1 MKKNDDFTINSKDIE
16 VNESLNKKQNKKEG
30 NFFKDWIV
38 PILTALAIAILINK
52 FIFFNV
58 YVPTGSMIPTIN
70 EDDKILVTRVY
81 NTNNIERGDIIVFYS
96 EELQETLIKRTIGL
110 PGDHIEIKN
119 GIITINGEVLEE
131 NYVKNNDEFDGVFD
145 VPEGKFFFLG
155 DNRANS
161 NDARL
166 WINPYIDKSEIKGEA
181 RFRFYPFNN
190 MGTLN
195 K

>member
-1 MKKNDDFTINSKDIE
+1 MKKNDDFTINSKDID
-16 VNESLNKKQNKKEG
+16 VNESLNKKNGFIK

-38 PILTALAIAILINK
+38 PIFSALVIAVLINK

-70 EDDKILVTRVY
+70 ENDKILVTRIY
-81 NTNNIERGDIIVFYS
+81 NPDKIQRGDIIVFYS
-96 EELQETLIKRTIGL
+96 EELQETLIKRAIGL
-110 PGDHIEIKN
+110 PGDHIDIKD
-119 GIITINGEVLEE
+119 GVISINGKVLKED
-131 NYVKNNDEFDGVFD
+131 YVKNNDDFTGSFD

-166 WINPYIDKSEIKGEA
+166 WINSYIDASEIKGEA
-181 RFRFYPFNN
+181 RFRFYPFDN
-190 MGTLN
+190 MGTL

>member
-1 MKKNDDFTINSKDIE
+1 MKKNDDITINSIDIE
-16 VNESLNKKQNKKEG
+16 ANESLNKKNGFIKK
-30 NFFKDWIV
+30 FFKDWIV
-38 PILTALAIAILINK
+38 PIFAALVIAVLINK

-70 EDDKILVTRVY
+70 ENDKILVTRIY
-81 NTNNIERGDIIVFYS
+81 NPEKIQRGDIIVFYS
-96 EELQETLIKRTIGL
+96 EELQETLIKRAIGL
-110 PGDHIEIKN
+110 PGDHIDIKD
-119 GIITINGEVLEE
+119 GVVSVNGEVLKED
-131 NYVKNNDEFDGVFD
+131 YVKNNDDFTGSFD

-166 WINPYIDKSEIKGEA
+166 WINSYIDASEIKGEA

-190 MGTLN
+190 MGTL
-195 K
+195 

>member
-16 VNESLNKKQNKKEG
+16 AKESLNNKNSFIK
-30 NFFKDWIV
+30 NFVKDWIM
-38 PILTALAIAILINK
+38 PICAALIIAVLINK

-70 EDDKILVTRVY
+70 ENDKILVTRIY
-81 NTNNIERGDIIVFYS
+81 NPGNIKRGDIIVFYS
-96 EELQETLIKRTIGL
+96 EELQETLIKRAIGL
-110 PGDHIEIKN
+110 PGDHIDIKD
-119 GIITINGEVLEE
+119 GVVSINGEVLKED
-131 NYVKNNDEFDGVFD
+131 YVKNNDDFTGSFD
-145 VPEGKFFFLG
+145 VPKGKFFFLG

-166 WINPYIDKSEIKGEA
+166 WINSYIDASEIKGEA

-190 MGTLN
+190 MGIL
-195 K
+195 

>member
-1 MKKNDDFTINSKDIE
+1 MKKNDDFTINSKGIE
-16 VNESLNKKQNKKEG
+16 VNESLNKKKNEKEG

-38 PILTALAIAILINK
+38 PIFAALVIAILINK

-70 EDDKILVTRVY
+70 ENDKILVTRVY

-96 EELQETLIKRTIGL
+96 EELQETLIKRAIGL
-110 PGDHIEIKN
+110 PGDHIEINN

-131 NYVKNNDEFDGVFD
+131 DYVKNNDDFSGVFD

-166 WINPYIDKSEIKGEA
+166 WINSYIDGEEIKGEA

-195 K
+195 

>member
-16 VNESLNKKQNKKEG
+16 ANESLNKKNGFIK

-38 PILTALAIAILINK
+38 PIFAALVIAVLINK

-70 EDDKILVTRVY
+70 ENDKILVTRIY
-81 NTNNIERGDIIVFYS
+81 NPEKIQRGDIIVFYS
-96 EELQETLIKRTIGL
+96 EELQETLIKRAIGL
-110 PGDHIEIKN
+110 PGDHIDIKD
-119 GIITINGEVLEE
+119 GVVSVNGEVLKED
-131 NYVKNNDEFDGVFD
+131 YVKNNDDFTGSFD

-166 WINPYIDKSEIKGEA
+166 WFNSYVDASEIKGEA

-190 MGTLN
+190 MGTL
-195 K
+195 

>member
-16 VNESLNKKQNKKEG
+16 ANESLNKKNGFIK

-38 PILTALAIAILINK
+38 PIFAALVIAVLINK

-70 EDDKILVTRVY
+70 ENDKILVTRIY
-81 NTNNIERGDIIVFYS
+81 NPEKIQRGDIIVFYS
-96 EELQETLIKRTIGL
+96 EELQETLIKRAIGL
-110 PGDHIEIKN
+110 PGDHIDIKDRVVSV
-119 GIITINGEVLEE
+119 NGEVLKED
-131 NYVKNNDEFDGVFD
+131 YVKNNDDFTGSFD

-166 WINPYIDKSEIKGEA
+166 WINSYIDASEIKGEA

-190 MGTLN
+190 MGTL
-195 K
+195 

>member
-1 MKKNDDFTINSKDIE
+1 MKKNDDFTINSKGIE
-16 VNESLNKKQNKKEG
+16 VNESLNKKKNEKEG

-38 PILTALAIAILINK
+38 PIFAALVIAILINK

-70 EDDKILVTRVY
+70 ENDKILVTRVY

-96 EELQETLIKRTIGL
+96 EELQETLIKRAIGL
-110 PGDHIEIKN
+110 PGDHIEINN

-131 NYVKNNDEFDGVFD
+131 DYVKNNDDFSGVFD

-166 WINPYIDKSEIKGEA
+166 WINSYIDGEETKGEA

-195 K
+195 